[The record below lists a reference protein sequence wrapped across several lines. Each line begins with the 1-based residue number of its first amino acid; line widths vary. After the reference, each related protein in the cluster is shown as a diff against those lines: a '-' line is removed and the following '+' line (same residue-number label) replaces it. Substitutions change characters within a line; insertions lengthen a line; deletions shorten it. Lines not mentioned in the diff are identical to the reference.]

1 MELTSEDVRKV
12 ALLSRLELTDEEIET
27 QRGHLNGLLAQFEKL
42 QELDTDGLEPTSHPF
57 PMTNVLRDDVLAVS
71 LPRDAVLANAPEKR
85 DGCFVV
91 PRIMEGQ

>member
-1 MELTSEDVRKV
+1 MELTSEDVKKV
-12 ALLSRLELTDEEIET
+12 ALLSRLELTAEEIES

-57 PMTNVLRDDVLAVS
+57 PMTNVLREDVMIPS
-71 LPRDAVLANAPEKR
+71 LSREAVLANAPEKR

-91 PRIMEGQ
+91 PRIVEG